1 MGEQVVSV
9 NHAQHTVT
17 TDKNRIIPYDICILA
32 TGSIAALPP
41 YITMERAKK
50 TRGVFV
56 YRNIADLEAIMNYAE
71 QEGVKGGRAAV
82 VGGGL
87 LGLEAAKAVYDLYVL
102 HCSTLI
108 LKTHCQPCSPTI
120 PDVTII
126 NRQKYPLSRQIDSDA
141 GEMVLHAI
149 QAMGVQVL
157 TSVSVQEITT
167 TRSESGDEVF
177 IGMDL
182 TNGTHVDAVLVIFA
196 IGTTPRDDL
205 AKNSG
210 ISCHARGGV
219 VVGDDLTTSA
229 KDVYAIG
236 ECANWRGNTYGL
248 IGPGGRSLL
257 ASVEAH
263 PSLSRFAVEMADILS
278 FNLTQTTTNVGTFK
292 PRQMNDP
299 DLSTK
304 LKLVGVDVSGLTCSL
319 WRSS

>member
-1 MGEQVVSV
+1 
-9 NHAQHTVT
+9 
-17 TDKNRIIPYDICILA
+17 
-32 TGSIAALPP
+32 
-41 YITMERAKK
+41 MERARQ

-56 YRNIADLEAIMNYAE
+56 YRNIADLQAIMNYAE

-87 LGLEAAKAVYDLYVL
+87 LGLEAAKAVYDLYIFCWSIV
-102 HCSTLI
+102 I
-108 LKTHCQPCSPTI
+108 LKTHSNLCSPTI

-167 TRSESGDEVF
+167 TRSDSGDEVF
-177 IGMDL
+177 VGMDL
-182 TNGTHVDAVLVIFA
+182 TNGTHVEAVLVIFA

-210 ISCHARGGV
+210 INCHARGGV

-248 IGPGGRSLL
+248 IGPGGQSLL
-257 ASVEAH
+257 AFVKAPPKSE
-263 PSLSRFAVEMADILS
+263 S
-278 FNLTQTTTNVGTFK
+278 F
-292 PRQMNDP
+292 
-299 DLSTK
+299 
-304 LKLVGVDVSGLTCSL
+304 CS
-319 WRSS
+319 